1 MRWISSV
8 LKSNVGW
15 VLLAGVALGA
25 VGTALFIH
33 SERPA
38 LADGAK
44 EAVLT
49 SSQAE
54 LLAQLDAA
62 MVKLVEQVRPSVVQ
76 IISRRERGFGF
87 VQGGEGSGVIF
98 RSDGYIVTNDHVVAG
113 AEEVRVVFSDGSE
126 APGKVLRD
134 PFSDIAVVKVD
145 RKDLIAARFADSG
158 EVQPGQLAIAV
169 GSPFGLEQT
178 VTFGHISAVGRPGG
192 GMYDPITNET
202 RLYRDLIQTDAA
214 INPGNS
220 GGPLL
225 NYRGEVIGIN
235 TAIRSTSFQNSGVG
249 FAIPSNVARL
259 IAEQLIANGK
269 VIRAFLGIAPE
280 NLLGYE
286 KAKLGVREGAV
297 VRQVQEGSPANKAG
311 LKEGDVVV
319 RIANMRVRSESDLRN
334 SMLVHRPGETVPVE
348 IIRDGQRMTLQVKL
362 AELPPDHVARGT
374 SPGEAMTPPRFGV
387 PEPRP
392 SRPRA
397 QPGTPARLGV
407 QVRDLTEQEKSEL
420 PVASGAYVVEVEPG
434 SVAEEIGLQPGYVI
448 TRVGNTPIRTAEDL
462 RNAIGRYRTGDR
474 ASITYVWGKK
484 TQMGT
489 VTITVQF

>member
-8 LKSNVGW
+8 LKTKVGW
-15 VLLAGVALGA
+15 ALLAGIALGA
-25 VGTALFIH
+25 VGMALFVH
-33 SERPA
+33 PERPA
-38 LADGAK
+38 IADSPSESA
-44 EAVLT
+44 LT
-49 SSQAE
+49 PAQAD

-76 IISRRERGFGF
+76 ILAVQESVMGFR
-87 VQGGEGSGVIF
+87 QGGQGSGVVF

-113 AEEVRVVFSDGSE
+113 ADEVKVVFSDGSE
-126 APGKVLRD
+126 ATGKVLRD

-145 RKDLIAARFADSG
+145 RKDLTPARFADSG
-158 EVQPGQLAIAV
+158 EVQAGQLAIAV

-225 NYRGEVIGIN
+225 NYRGEVVGIN
-235 TAIRSTSFQNSGVG
+235 TAIRSTSFRNSGVG

-269 VIRAFLGIAPE
+269 VVRAFMGIAPE

-286 KAKLGVREGAV
+286 KAKLGIRDGAII
-297 VRQVQEGSPANKAG
+297 RQVQAGSPAEKAG

-319 RIANMRVRSESDLRN
+319 RVANTRIRSESDLRN
-334 SMLVHRPGETVPVE
+334 SMLLHRPGETVPVE
-348 IIRDGQRMTLQVKL
+348 IVRNGQRMTVQVKL
-362 AELPPDHVARGT
+362 AELPPDHVARGS
-374 SPGEAMTPPRFGV
+374 SPTEEVTPPRFRT
-387 PEPRP
+387 PEPPSPRP
-392 SRPRA
+392 ER
-397 QPGTPARLGV
+397 QPGSPARLGV
-407 QVRDLTEQEKSEL
+407 QVRDLTEQERSEL
-420 PVASGAYVVEVEPG
+420 PVSAGAYVVEVERG

-448 TRVGNTPIRTAEDL
+448 TRVGNTVIRSAEDL
-462 RNAIGRYRTGDR
+462 RNAISRYRTGDR
-474 ASITYVWGKK
+474 TNITYVWGTKS
-484 TQMGT
+484 QMGT